1 MKVTV
6 KLFADLR
13 KGRFEE
19 KVFDIDN
26 SADVDYLMN
35 MIGVKHDDTAIV
47 LINGRHAEW
56 NTVISDGDT
65 VAIFPPTGG
74 G

>member
-1 MKVTV
+1 MKTTV
-6 KLFADLR
+6 KLFATLR
-13 KGRFEE
+13 QGRFDE
-19 KVFDIDN
+19 KEFDVDD

-35 MIGVKHDDTAIV
+35 MIGVKRDDAAIV
-47 LINGRHAEW
+47 LVNGRHGDW